1 MKIDIDV
8 QKILA
13 GIGKAVT
20 VLSQNHTL
28 KDQLFHNNW
37 YPITYVSRVEKDPKE
52 SIDEFMQRL
61 LLDNYDEIKEYC
73 LDLLPSRKLI
83 LEESFKLFEDE
94 NYIACIPLFLIQIDG
109 IARDYGAKGMFSGQ
123 GKFEKIK
130 DLEQSK
136 FIPYLHKYANQDTKR
151 AAFFS
156 IMNSNKFIG
165 AKSYEE
171 LLITKHTD
179 YTSPEENFL
188 LNRHGILHGLIEY
201 QDYANKLNALRAICF
216 MVYTLNLGQQLKLM
230 KEKEI

>member
-94 NYIACIPLFLIQIDG
+94 NYIACIPLFLIQTDG
-109 IARDYGAKGMFSGQ
+109 IARDYGFEGMFNGIADPKKLNVKGS
-123 GKFEKIK
+123 
-130 DLEQSK
+130 SK
-136 FIPYLHKYANQDTKR
+136 LIPYLSKYANEDVNRKR
-151 AAFFS
+151 FFS
-156 IMNSNKFIG
+156 ILNSEKFINEQ
-165 AKSYEE
+165 SYEE
-171 LLITKHTD
+171 LLISKHTKK
-179 YTSPEENFL
+179 TNPVENFS

-216 MVYTLNLGQQLKLM
+216 MVYTLNIGQQLKFIE
-230 KEKEI
+230 EKET